1 MLGNSSA
8 FRLTGRALIVAAL
21 IGATLAVAPAIGA
34 QVTQGECAGEA
45 VTVNLALGQSPTE
58 DADVILGTAGADL
71 INGLGGND
79 IICGEGGDDII
90 NAGNGADTV
99 FGGVGDDSINAG
111 QGRDTIYGQGGD
123 DFISGGKGKDTLN
136 GGAGSDELRSNNG
149 TDTING
155 GTGSDNINGGQ
166 KADTLNGDNGD
177 DTIIGGTRPDTI
189 DGGPGQDTI
198 NGGGGQDTCLRDL
211 RDLNV
216 ICETLTSGPAPTG
229 DLISG
234 DFADDEITVGVF
246 GNPTMEDII
255 RLTPDFFSA
264 DGGADVNFV
273 LLDQQTARDILALDS
288 TDFDALMVGAFD
300 TPQFGQNGWIRD
312 LTDAVDSDPAYGADD
327 IIPSVRATNSTD
339 EGFFGL
345 PFYAESSFIMYN
357 QQIMDD
363 AGIAVPEEPTWDEI
377 AQIARAVDTDEHAGI
392 CLRGLAGWGDF
403 GASLNTVV
411 NTFGG
416 TWWEANPDGTPGEAQ
431 INQANSGFRE
441 AFEFYAD
448 LVWDAGQDEPD
459 LTSFPQCLE
468 LLQTGQAAMWYDA
481 TIAANILEDR
491 SSPLQGNLG
500 VALAPT
506 GPTGI
511 ASGWLWSWNLA
522 VPTFAPNP
530 DAATEFIKWATS
542 AQYIEIAGIQG
553 PGGWAAAPP
562 GTRLSTYD
570 IPSFQAANETYA
582 DLTLESLLRAD
593 PNDPGT
599 TPRPGLPGVQYVGI
613 PEFRQ
618 VGNDCTSELSAVLA
632 GQFSV
637 DEGLDRCQAIASA
650 ISQ

>member
-99 FGGVGDDSINAG
+99 FGGAGDDSINAG

-136 GGAGSDELRSNNG
+136 GGAGSDELRGNNG

-392 CLRGLAGWGDF
+392 CLRGLAGWVTSAHHSTRSSIPSAVHG
-403 GASLNTVV
+403 GKPTQTAHRGRHRSTKPTPASERRSSSTQISS
-411 NTFGG
+411 G
-416 TWWEANPDGTPGEAQ
+416 TLA
-431 INQANSGFRE
+431 R
-441 AFEFYAD
+441 
-448 LVWDAGQDEPD
+448 
-459 LTSFPQCLE
+459 TSQTLRASRNASNYYRPAKPQCGST
-468 LLQTGQAAMWYDA
+468 QPSPPT
-481 TIAANILEDR
+481 
-491 SSPLQGNLG
+491 SSK
-500 VALAPT
+500 
-506 GPTGI
+506 I
-511 ASGWLWSWNLA
+511 
-522 VPTFAPNP
+522 VPVHS
-530 DAATEFIKWATS
+530 K
-542 AQYIEIAGIQG
+542 
-553 PGGWAAAPP
+553 
-562 GTRLSTYD
+562 
-570 IPSFQAANETYA
+570 
-582 DLTLESLLRAD
+582 
-593 PNDPGT
+593 
-599 TPRPGLPGVQYVGI
+599 
-613 PEFRQ
+613 
-618 VGNDCTSELSAVLA
+618 
-632 GQFSV
+632 
-637 DEGLDRCQAIASA
+637 A
-650 ISQ
+650 ISV

>member
-1 MLGNSSA
+1 MIAAACGGA
-8 FRLTGRALIVAAL
+8 DDIVDGAADAA
-21 IGATLAVAPAIGA
+21 GDVADD
-34 QVTQGECAGEA
+34 VEEA
-45 VTVNLALGQSPTE
+45 VT
-58 DADVILGTAGADL
+58 
-71 INGLGGND
+71 
-79 IICGEGGDDII
+79 GDDDEE
-90 NAGNGADTV
+90 AMEDDEEAMEDDEEAMEDDEEPADEAPAEEAAA
-99 FGGVGDDSINAG
+99 S
-111 QGRDTIYGQGGD
+111 
-123 DFISGGKGKDTLN
+123 
-136 GGAGSDELRSNNG
+136 
-149 TDTING
+149 
-155 GTGSDNINGGQ
+155 
-166 KADTLNGDNGD
+166 
-177 DTIIGGTRPDTI
+177 
-189 DGGPGQDTI
+189 
-198 NGGGGQDTCLRDL
+198 
-211 RDLNV
+211 V
-216 ICETLTSGPAPTG
+216 ITG
-229 DLISG
+229 DFSG
-234 DFADDEITVGVF
+234 DEITIAIV
-246 GNPTMEDII
+246 GNPTMEDIVA
-255 RLTPDFFSA
+255 LTPEFFTGA
-264 DGGADVNFV
+264 GGANVNFQI
-273 LLDQQTARDILALDS
+273 LEEQTLREIVSVDVGTQS
-288 TDFDALMVGAFD
+288 GAFD
-300 TPQFGQNGWIRD
+300 AVMIGPFEAPQFGANGWLRD
-312 LTDAVDSDPAYGADD
+312 LSADVDNDPAYDSGDLIPAVRGAL
-327 IIPSVRATNSTD
+327 STD
-339 EGFFGL
+339 DGFFAL
-345 PFYAESSFIMYN
+345 PFYAESSFIMFN